1 MTVPAGLDDYGA
13 ALDPQS
19 RADLGK
25 PQGLKSAPSI
35 PNPEYPHLGFNP
47 VPGDTETVR
56 GLEKKLS
63 GCAKA
68 LQEAYDLVTKLL
80 DGSYWKGDAAVAFRE
95 QLDGGPLPL
104 NLKNAAHSIRKA
116 ARHLDRWEGEL
127 DDFQRRARKLEGD
140 AKDAQDVVDRAQGR
154 VERAGAD
161 PDLKKDG
168 ADGDTAQKALT
179 RANGDLDDAKAELKK
194 IIGKAKRLAEEHE
207 EKAGYRARKIRDA
220 TKKLVPH
227 EPGWFDEVLDW
238 LGDNLPDIL
247 SFVAG
252 LIGVAALLLSG
263 PLGWGIATVAALML
277 TASGM
282 SVVALGLR
290 LADPVVRASLWDGM
304 TKGEL
309 DADFWS
315 NAVSVGADALG
326 ALPGVAAVAKGSF
339 EATRAV
345 RRSGQVL
352 DFWQRAGTYGSKVI
366 DEAGAITN
374 LENSMVAR
382 AVRGFS
388 DPGRAAATVSGTS
401 GIVGVGTGG
410 FGLYS
415 KAVDAEAD
423 GIKDG
428 TVASIDGSRLVLDGG
443 GLVEI
448 ARHVFCR

>member
-1 MTVPAGLDDYGA
+1 MTVTAGNDQYGA

-25 PQGLKSAPSI
+25 PQGLKSAPRI
-35 PNPEYPHLGFNP
+35 PNPEYPCLGFHP

-63 GCAKA
+63 GCAKV

-80 DGSYWKGDAAVAFRE
+80 DGGYWKGDAAVAFRE

-116 ARHLDRWEGEL
+116 ARQLDRWEGEL

-140 AKDAQDVVDRAQGR
+140 AREAQAAVDRAQGR
-154 VERAGAD
+154 ADKAGSD
-161 PDLKKDG
+161 PGLEKDG
-168 ADGDTAQKALT
+168 ADGDAAQKALT
-179 RANGDLDDAKAELKK
+179 RANGDLDDAQAELRKV
-194 IIGKAKRLAEEHE
+194 IGKAKRLAEEHE
-207 EKAGYRARKIRDA
+207 ERAGYRARKIRDA

-252 LIGVAALLLSG
+252 LIGVVALLLAG

-277 TASGM
+277 IASGL
-282 SVVALGLR
+282 SAVALGLR
-290 LADPVVRASLWDGM
+290 LADPQVRASLWDGM
-304 TKGEL
+304 TEGEL

-315 NAVSVGADALG
+315 NAVSVGADAAG
-326 ALPGVAAVAKGSF
+326 SLPGVAAVAKGAF

-352 DFWQRAGTYGSKVI
+352 DFWQKAGTYGSKVL
-366 DEAGAITN
+366 DEAGSITSLDN
-374 LENSMVAR
+374 TMVAR

-388 DPGRAAATVSGTS
+388 DPDRAANVIAGTS
-401 GIVGVGTGG
+401 GVVGVGTGG
-410 FGLYS
+410 FGLYN
-415 KAVDAEAD
+415 KVVDAED
-423 GIKDG
+423 DVIKDG
-428 TVASIDGSRLVLDGG
+428 AVAGIDGSRLVLDSG
-443 GLVEI
+443 GLVNI
-448 ARHVFCR
+448 ARYVFCR

>member
-63 GCAKA
+63 GCAKV
-68 LQEAYDLVTKLL
+68 LQETYDLVTKLL

-127 DDFQRRARKLEGD
+127 DDFQRRARRLEGD